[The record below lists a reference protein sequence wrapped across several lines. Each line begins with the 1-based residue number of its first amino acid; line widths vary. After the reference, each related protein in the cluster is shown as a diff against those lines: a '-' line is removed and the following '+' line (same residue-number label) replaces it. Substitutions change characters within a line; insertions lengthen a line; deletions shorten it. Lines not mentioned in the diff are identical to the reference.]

1 MPVLPLISFFGIPY
15 LCLLCCGFFTV
26 QVVVTLAVAAD
37 VVVAVVVVVIVV
49 VVVDVTAVLAV
60 VLAEVFV
67 FYGQAFVHKTL
78 RNVLGIK
85 IETICW
91 SLSLTSTKMAFSS
104 TSTALLSPN
113 DNQQTKKLRLEMIGD
128 SQFSPPHPPTPSVL
142 LNVKIGLGVN

>member
-1 MPVLPLISFFGIPY
+1 MVFLTVL
-15 LCLLCCGFFTV
+15 
-26 QVVVTLAVAAD
+26 VVVTLAVVVAV
-37 VVVAVVVVVIVV
+37 VVVAVVVVVIVVAVVVVV

-78 RNVLGIK
+78 RNVLRIK

-91 SLSLTSTKMAFSS
+91 SLSPTKMAFSS

-113 DNQQTKKLRLEMIGD
+113 DNQQTKTETRDDWGF
-128 SQFSPPHPPTPSVL
+128 SVFSPPPSVL
-142 LNVKIGLGVN
+142 LNVKISLVVN